1 MERSVFYRLLKFPLI
16 YSLSQKLLAPGAG
29 CLLKKHYRNIF
40 GKPRGWVLDV
50 GCGPLLTTPVPE
62 GIIVGIDINQ
72 LYVKKYTDVSIGTNP
87 HNKRLYTGK
96 LKPLGIVC
104 PADSLPFHDNMFDE
118 SRCVGLLHHLPTESA
133 LSTIMEMIRCTRAE
147 GKIIILDNVWPKI
160 PFSRP
165 IAWLTRRFDRG
176 EWVRTEDELLK
187 LASTAYS
194 GNWHQLRFTYSYTGL
209 EALLLTMQKPMDMP
223 Q

>member
-16 YSLSQKLLAPGAG
+16 YFLSQKLLAPGAG
-29 CLLKKHYRNIF
+29 CLLKKHYKNIF
-40 GKPRGWVLDV
+40 NKPRGWVLDV
-50 GCGPLLTTPVPE
+50 GCGPSLTTPLPN

-72 LYVKKYTDVSIGTNP
+72 LYVKKYTDVGIYTNP
-87 HNKRLYTGK
+87 HYKRLYAGK
-96 LKPLGIVC
+96 LKRLGIVC
-104 PADSLPFHDNMFDE
+104 SADSLPFHDNMFDE

-147 GKIIILDNVWPKI
+147 GKIIILDSVWPKI

-176 EWVRTEDELLK
+176 EWVRPEDELLK
-187 LASTAYS
+187 FASTAYS
-194 GNWHQLRFTYSYTGL
+194 GNWHHIRFTYSYTGL